1 MKEFKPIAMRCN
13 QQQYD
18 EIKQILLDNGCKCRL
33 DDTFDERPYL
43 VNNFSSN
50 RNSIN
55 NTINSLKDDYNRTV
69 FETWNKD
76 VFLEYCGI
84 ETKIKYKVGDWVITK
99 GYFNDY
105 DGVPLK
111 INNISKNG
119 DCYFDKTNYY
129 GWQPNHNFHLRHI
142 VRKAEPHEIPNNQN
156 NKTDFIVGKWYK
168 LPKHNWYLKHL
179 NMTNN
184 KWFYN
189 ERIMCNLN
197 DYDFVID
204 WCDNNTEFTL
214 LTDLSEIQQYLP
226 DGHPDKV
233 FKQPNLNDLLEEA
246 KKRYPVGT
254 KFYSAYNTNISGEV
268 KSNNYYIYNNTDI
281 TINYLSG
288 HSVYSNGKWA
298 EIIETAKPV
307 ETKSKYQ
314 IAAEKALERFKDI
327 QIGDKYM
334 TIYDQSYIAERLPKI
349 ISPNSEYCY
358 IDCGASYLWKYDKPD
373 KFGYKINNQNS
384 TEINVYP
391 LPPNPITTNKQLIEK
406 IQPIQLIRKKKI
418 VMDTKINPIKSINTN
433 LKIKN
438 QKLWN

>member
-13 QQQYD
+13 QQQYH
-18 EIKQILLDNGCKCRL
+18 EIKQILLDNGCECRL
-33 DDTFDERPYL
+33 DDTFNERPYL
-43 VNNFSSN
+43 TNNFSSD

-55 NTINSLKDDYNRTV
+55 NTIYALKNDYNRTV

-84 ETKIKYKVGDWVITK
+84 ETKIKYKVGDWVITR
-99 GYFNDY
+99 GYSRDY

-111 INNISKNG
+111 INNIKKDGYCN
-119 DCYFDKTNYY
+119 FDKTNYND
-129 GWQPNHNFHLRHI
+129 WQPHYNFHFRHI
-142 VRKAEPHEIPNNQN
+142 VRKAEPHEIPNKQN
-156 NKTDFIVGKWYK
+156 DFIVGKWYK

-197 DYDFVID
+197 DYDFIID

-214 LTDLSEIQQYLP
+214 LTDLTEIQQYLP
-226 DGHPDKV
+226 DGHPDK
-233 FKQPNLNDLLEEA
+233 
-246 KKRYPVGT
+246 
-254 KFYSAYNTNISGEV
+254 
-268 KSNNYYIYNNTDI
+268 
-281 TINYLSG
+281 
-288 HSVYSNGKWA
+288 
-298 EIIETAKPV
+298 IIVKPV

-314 IAAEKALERFKDI
+314 IEAEKALERFKDI
-327 QIGDKYM
+327 QIGDEYM
-334 TIYDQSYIAERLPKI
+334 TIRGNRCIADKLPRI
-349 ISPNSEYCY
+349 LEDDFDTY
-358 IDCGASYLWKYDKPD
+358 IDCGDGFLWKANEPD
-373 KFGYKINNQNS
+373 KFGYKINKQNS

-391 LPPNPITTNKQLIEK
+391 LPPNPIIASKQLIKK

-418 VMDTKINPIKSINTN
+418 VMDTKINPIKPINTN

-438 QKLWN
+438 QKLWT

>member
-13 QQQYD
+13 QQQYA
-18 EIKQILLDNGCKCRL
+18 EISQILLDNGCKCSL
-33 DDTFDERPYL
+33 DGTFDERPYL
-43 VNNFSSN
+43 VNNFSSD

-55 NTINSLKDDYNRTV
+55 STIYTLKYDYNRTV

-84 ETKIKYKVGDWVITK
+84 ETKNEYKVGDYVIVK
-99 GYFNDY
+99 GYSKDY

-111 INNISKNG
+111 INNINANG
-119 DCYFDKTNYY
+119 YCFFDKTNYHD
-129 GWQPNHNFHLRHI
+129 WQLNHNFHLRHI
-142 VRKAEPHEIPNNQN
+142 VRKAEPHEIPNKQN
-156 NKTDFIVGKWYK
+156 DKTEYIVGKWYK

-204 WCDNNTEFTL
+204 WCDNNIEFTL

-226 DGHPDKV
+226 NGHPDK
-233 FKQPNLNDLLEEA
+233 
-246 KKRYPVGT
+246 
-254 KFYSAYNTNISGEV
+254 
-268 KSNNYYIYNNTDI
+268 
-281 TINYLSG
+281 
-288 HSVYSNGKWA
+288 
-298 EIIETAKPV
+298 IIAKPV

-314 IAAEKALERFKDI
+314 IAAEEALKRFNDI
-327 QIGDKYM
+327 QIGDEYM
-334 TIYDQSYIAERLPKI
+334 TMFGIKETATKLPE
-349 ISPNSEYCY
+349 ISASHSDHCF
-358 IDCGASYLWKYDKPD
+358 IDCGRGYLWQYNKPD
-373 KFGYKINNQNS
+373 KFGYKINKQNNIKIDADW
-384 TEINVYP
+384 EP
-391 LPPNPITTNKQLIEK
+391 LLPNPITTNKQLIKK

-438 QKLWN
+438 QKLWT